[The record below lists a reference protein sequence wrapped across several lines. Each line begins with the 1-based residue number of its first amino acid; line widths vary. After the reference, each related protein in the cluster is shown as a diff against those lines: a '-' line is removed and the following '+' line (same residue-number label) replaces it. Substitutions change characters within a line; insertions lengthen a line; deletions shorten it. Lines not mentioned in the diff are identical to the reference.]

1 MVLCLMQAKTM
12 LAGASTPQERLPAT
26 HMAQSTTNRVLVTGA
41 AGFVGGACAREFLR
55 RGWQV
60 VALVHRREPENL
72 HGATIVRAA
81 IDNPQAMRDAINSA
95 GPLDAVINCAGRA
108 SDVGP
113 DALFR
118 AANYQGV
125 TNIIAAMAD
134 APVARLVHISTTDV
148 YGLRDFDN
156 ADESTP
162 FAARPSNPYP
172 RYKIAAEQAI
182 AASLATRQYVIL
194 RPGVVWGPGDQ
205 TILPR
210 VVDFLRSSPRLIYF
224 GRWRGHNRW
233 PLAHV
238 SNVAKAAFLAVSCD
252 QCLGQAYNVVDPEHT
267 TYDQYNR
274 LVLSTCLPQ
283 RAGMK
288 TLCLPMAAGRIIGK
302 TSDVLTTLLRRQ
314 QPIFEPTTYAL
325 RSVSCN
331 LDFSSAKLEQLM
343 RAQGEQLADRESGFR
358 ELGIE

>member
-1 MVLCLMQAKTM
+1 MSQF
-12 LAGASTPQERLPAT
+12 
-26 HMAQSTTNRVLVTGA
+26 TTNRVLVTGA

-60 VALVHRREPENL
+60 VALVHRREPEGL
-72 HGATIVRAA
+72 PGAMIVRAA
-81 IDNPQAMRDAINSA
+81 VDDAQAVRDAIKAA
-95 GPLDAVINCAGRA
+95 GPLAAIVNCAGRA

-113 DALFR
+113 AALFR
-118 AANYQGV
+118 ASNYQGV
-125 TNIIAAMAD
+125 ANIISAMAN
-134 APVARLVHISTTDV
+134 APVGRLVHISTTDV
-148 YGLRDFDN
+148 YGLRDFHN

-162 FAARPSNPYP
+162 FEASPRNPYP

-182 AASLATRQYVIL
+182 AASLTPRQCVVL
-194 RPGVVWGPGDQ
+194 RPGVVWGPGDR

-210 VVDFLRSSPRLIYF
+210 VVDFLRTSPRLIYF
-224 GRWRGHNRW
+224 GRWRGQNRW

-238 SNVAKAAFLAVSCD
+238 NNVAKAAFLAASCEE
-252 QCLGQAYNVVDPEHT
+252 CLGQAYNVVDPEHT
-267 TYDQYNR
+267 TYDHYNR
-274 LVLSTCLPQ
+274 LVLSTFLPQ

-302 TSDVLTTLLRRQ
+302 TSDILTCLLRRQ
-314 QPIFEPTTYAL
+314 QPLFDPTTYAL

-343 RAQGEQLADRESGFR
+343 HAYGEQFTNSESGFR
-358 ELGIE
+358 ELAMLEVRG

>member
-1 MVLCLMQAKTM
+1 MTA
-12 LAGASTPQERLPAT
+12 
-26 HMAQSTTNRVLVTGA
+26 STTNRVLVVGA

-60 VALVHRREPENL
+60 VAVVHQREPEGL
-72 HGATIVRAA
+72 PGAVIVRAA
-81 IDNPQAMRDAINSA
+81 VDDPQAMRDAIQAA
-95 GPLDAVINCAGRA
+95 GPLDAIINCAGRA

-125 TNIIAAMAD
+125 TNIIAAMAN
-134 APVARLVHISTTDV
+134 ATVGRLVHISTTDV
-148 YGLRDFDN
+148 YGLQDFDS

-162 FAARPSNPYP
+162 FEARPRNPYP

-182 AASLATRQYVIL
+182 AASLSARQYAIL
-194 RPGVVWGPGDQ
+194 RPGVVWGPGDR

-210 VVDFLRSSPRLIYF
+210 VVDFLRTSPRLIYF
-224 GRWRGHNRW
+224 GRWRGQNRW

-238 SNVAKAAFLAVSCD
+238 NNVAKAAFLAASCD
-252 QCLGQAYNVVDPEHT
+252 ECLGQAYNVLDPEHT

-274 LVLSTCLPQ
+274 LVLSTFLPQ

-288 TLCLPMAAGRIIGK
+288 PLCLPMAAGRIIGK
-302 TSDVLTTLLRRQ
+302 TSDILTCMLRRR
-314 QPIFEPTTYAL
+314 QPLFDPTTYAL
-325 RSVSCN
+325 RSISCN

-343 RAQGEQLADRESGFR
+343 HAHGEQFTDRESGFR
-358 ELGIE
+358 ELA